1 MPNQSSTTQFTNAAL
16 AFAEQQHTGFLVAL
30 WLDPDDA
37 AQLVVPGGEPADNLH
52 ITLTYSPDA
61 AEWDDLTVHR
71 AIAGVERAVRYQA
84 ALDAK
89 IGGYGR
95 FNASDSSDAKDV
107 FYASID
113 APGLEG
119 LRNAVEMELCDAQA
133 HPSRIHGYTPHCTL
147 AYLDPGAK
155 NPVDRLPDLDLTFT
169 AVTIMHG
176 SKRYDLPLSTLSV
189 FKDQRVEG
197 KEKVEVFHVAQPI
210 EFATPPEWS
219 PFLPIPGTYHHPI
232 YGELDF
238 SPETYD
244 RILANFQAKVYQDKL
259 PVNAEHDPQSSGA
272 VGWITDMRLADS
284 GAIEV
289 RVDWNE
295 RGKALIEADRYKYVS
310 AELHPYWT
318 DPVDPDRTYENV
330 AIGMAI
336 TTLPYFKPSV
346 LPPLVASEAEAYQA
360 GETGKERT
368 MPEETQNTV
377 TQPEVP
383 AGTLNDVQTATDQ
396 IIAQLSEKLTDKK
409 ISDPVVT
416 EFVERAARELAEA
429 RAEAKRT
436 ADEAIQLREQNSMLQ
451 AQNRVKY
458 FTDEVLGRSEAN
470 GTAWTGPVADHVR
483 MACSLAD
490 KFGEKSWELQ
500 HYIQTNRAAAEQVK
514 AGSLFKE
521 IGTARNQDG
530 GLTAYDQL
538 AAKATALAESQGKT
552 FESAFASVLASDH
565 QLRAAYAREQRE
577 G

>member
-1 MPNQSSTTQFTNAAL
+1 MPDHTPTQLTTAAL
-16 AFAEQQHTGFLVAL
+16 AFAEAQHTGFLVAL

-37 AQLVVPGGEPADNLH
+37 AQLVVPGGEPAENLH
-52 ITLTYSPDA
+52 ITLTYSPEA
-61 AEWDDLTVHR
+61 SEWDDLTVHR
-71 AIAGVERAVRYQA
+71 AIAGVERAVRYQSA
-84 ALDAK
+84 IDAK
-89 IGGYGR
+89 VGGYGR
-95 FNASDSSDAKDV
+95 FSASDGSDGRDV

-113 APGLEG
+113 APGLES

-147 AYLDPGAK
+147 AYLDPKAK

-169 AVTIMHG
+169 TVSIMHG
-176 SKRYDLPLSTLSV
+176 SKRYDLPLSTLAV

-244 RILANFQAKVYQDKL
+244 RILANFQSKVYQDRL

-272 VGWITDMRLADS
+272 VGWITDMRLADT

-289 RVDWNE
+289 KVEWND

-360 GETGKERT
+360 GEPGKEQAMT
-368 MPEETQNTV
+368 EETQPNVQTEPAAPA
-377 TQPEVP
+377 TQDAATSPEV
-383 AGTLNDVQTATDQ
+383 TL
-396 IIAQLSEKLTDKK
+396 AQLNEQKLTEFMTRFAEMEAVVEKQNKTITALSAQNSALQTDVRTKK
-409 ISDPVVT
+409 
-416 EFVERAARELAEA
+416 F
-429 RAEAKRT
+429 
-436 ADEAIQLREQNSMLQ
+436 ADE
-451 AQNRVKY
+451 VK
-458 FTDEVLGRSEAN
+458 GRSDGN
-470 GTAWTGPVADHVR
+470 DKQWIGDVDKHVSFL
-483 MACSLAD
+483 CDLAD
-490 KFGEKSWELQ
+490 KFGEDSEQ
-500 HYIQTNRAAAEQVK
+500 VAQYIQSNRQHAEQVRTSDLFRQFGTGRAPEGSGQARIDAAADAAMK
-514 AGSLFKE
+514 ANPNLTQAQAVTQVLNDRPE
-521 IGTARNQDG
+521 LYEAYNQG
-530 GLTAYDQL
+530 
-538 AAKATALAESQGKT
+538 
-552 FESAFASVLASDH
+552 
-565 QLRAAYAREQRE
+565 R
-577 G
+577 